1 MQREEISEV
10 FAELRLFRRRRD
22 VLGADTSP
30 VVLPQRADELGDRD
44 RVGVVADQSHHEH
57 AVLAQV
63 VLDELDGPRA
73 VLAGV
78 QSVHEAQVLLHV
90 AVPVD
95 AERHAQRPHQQR
107 AGRRRRHERHPEP
120 DEQEDLLV
128 EEVDRQDAL
137 DRVAL
142 DVGQP
147 ADAEVAE
154 RHAREPRRRR
164 PVASGDHGPQHVD
177 AEQVE
182 VLAEEDVEREQLAD
196 DVDEEQQLDGQVA
209 GCQVVAVTTTAA
221 AETGARETVLE
232 TDVT

>member
-44 RVGVVADQSHHEH
+44 RVGVVADQSHHED

-73 VLAGV
+73 VLAPV

-128 EEVDRQDAL
+128 EEVDRQNAL

-142 DVGQP
+142 HVAEP
-147 ADAEVAE
+147 AHLEVAH
-154 RHAREPRRRR
+154 RHAREARRVGPVVARR
-164 PVASGDHGPQHVD
+164 QRAQHVD
-177 AEQVE
+177 AVQVEALTQEGVEHEQLTDHVDEVKQLDEQVQ
-182 VLAEEDVEREQLAD
+182 R
-196 DVDEEQQLDGQVA
+196 DE
-209 GCQVVAVTTTAA
+209 VVATTTTTHEADSA
-221 AETGARETVLE
+221 
-232 TDVT
+232 